1 MGYVSVKGG
10 VEAIENAKELVEFY
24 RVRER
29 TKPLEIKQ
37 LQTQLRLA
45 IDKIIGEGSLYA
57 PEYAALALK
66 QMEGD
71 VLEAAFVLR
80 AFRATLQRNY
90 YSEIISTREM
100 FIKRK
105 ISSSFREIP
114 GGQVLGATRDYI
126 QRMLD
131 TEKYEEDEK
140 KIEEFLDYFDKKVDR
155 EKLEQVITYGK
166 VIDILRAEG
175 LLMPVEE
182 NYDKTVK
189 DVTREAVKF
198 PAPRSVTLQMLA
210 RGETGSMMALAYS
223 CMRGFGMGH
232 GTIGE
237 LRYGSVKVIVK
248 DVKGRKRYIGSINVT
263 ECEMITKVNTSK
275 KTKIPYFAIGY
286 GLIFGQNETKAIS
299 MSILDRGIRSRDNS
313 SPANNQ
319 EFVLYHTE
327 GVEAMG
333 FTNHLKLPHYVTFQ
347 SGLNNLRE
355 SVKRNQ
361 EKVEEQNKFYKAIS
375 QQYKKE
381 EVND

>member
-24 RVRER
+24 RIKEQ
-29 TKPLEIKQ
+29 TKPLEVKQ
-37 LQTQLRLA
+37 IQTQMRLG
-45 IDKIIGEGSLYA
+45 IDKIMGEGSLYA

-80 AFRATLQRNY
+80 AFRATLQRNF
-90 YSEIISTREM
+90 YSETIDTRNM
-100 FIKRK
+100 FVKRK
-105 ISSSFREIP
+105 ISSSFREVP
-114 GGQVLGATRDYI
+114 GGQVLGPTRDYT

-131 TEKYEEDEK
+131 TDKYQEDEK
-140 KIEEFLDYFDKKVDR
+140 ELQQFLEDFKGKIDPN
-155 EKLEQVITYGK
+155 KLEDIKTYGK
-166 VIDILRAEG
+166 VIDILKNEG
-175 LLMPVEE
+175 LLQPVEDK
-182 NYDKTVK
+182 YDRTVK

-210 RGETGSMMALAYS
+210 RGETGSLMALGYS
-223 CMRGFGMGH
+223 SMRGFGSGH

-237 LRYGSVKVIVK
+237 LRFGSVKIHVK
-248 DVKGRKRYIGSINVT
+248 DQKGRRRYIGSIDVT
-263 ECEMITKVNTSK
+263 ECEMITKINATK
-275 KTKIPYFAIGY
+275 KDKVPYFAIGY
-286 GLIFGQNETKAIS
+286 GLVFGQNETKAIC
-299 MSILDRGIRSRDNS
+299 MSILDRGIRSGNSS

-355 SVKRNQ
+355 AVKRNVI
-361 EKVEEQNKFYKAIS
+361 EKEDNNKFYKALAKER
-375 QQYKKE
+375 KKGE
-381 EVND
+381 MV

>member
-10 VEAIENAKELVEFY
+10 IEAIENAKELVEFY
-24 RVRER
+24 RVKEK
-29 TKPLEIKQ
+29 TKPMEIKQ
-37 LQTQLRLA
+37 LQSQLRLA
-45 IDKIIGEGSLYA
+45 IDKIMGEGSLYA
-57 PEYAALALK
+57 PEYAALAMK

-71 VLEAAFVLR
+71 VLDAAFVLR
-80 AFRATLQRNY
+80 AFRATLQRKY

-100 FIKRK
+100 FVKRK

-131 TEKYEEDEK
+131 TEKYNEDEK
-140 KIEEFLDYFDKKVDR
+140 ALEQFLEYFDKKVDK
-155 EKLEQVITYGK
+155 EKLESTKLYGK
-166 VIDILRAEG
+166 VIDLLRSEG
-175 LLMPVEE
+175 LLMPVDED
-182 NYDKTVK
+182 YDKTVK

-210 RGETGSMMALAYS
+210 RGETGGMMALAYS
-223 CMRGFGMGH
+223 SMRGFGNVH

-237 LRYGSVKVIVK
+237 LRYGSVKVMVT
-248 DVKGRKRYIGSINVT
+248 DGKGRKRYIGSINVT

-275 KTKIPYFAIGY
+275 KTKVPYFAIGY
-286 GLIFGQNETKAIS
+286 GLVFGQNENKAIC
-299 MSILDRGIRSRDNS
+299 MSILDRSIRSKEDK

-319 EFVLYHTE
+319 EFTLYHTE
-327 GVEAMG
+327 GVEALG

-355 SVKRNQ
+355 AVKRNV
-361 EKVEEQNKFYKAIS
+361 EKVEEQNKVYKAMK
-375 QQYKKE
+375 QHKKE

>member
-10 VEAIENAKELVEFY
+10 VEAIENSKELVEFY
-24 RVRER
+24 RVKDR

-37 LQTQLRLA
+37 IQSQLRLA
-45 IDKIIGEGSLYA
+45 IDKIMGEGSLYA

-80 AFRATLQRNY
+80 AFRATLQRKY
-90 YSEIISTREM
+90 YSELISTRDM
-100 FIKRK
+100 FVRRK

-131 TEKYEEDEK
+131 TEKYDEDEK
-140 KIEEFLDYFDKKVDR
+140 TIERFLENFNKKIDKN
-155 EKLEQVITYGK
+155 KLERAKTYGK
-166 VIDILRAEG
+166 VIDLLRTEG

-237 LRYGSVKVIVK
+237 LRYGSVKILVT

-286 GLIFGQNETKAIS
+286 GLVFGQNETKAIC
-299 MSILDRGIRSRDNS
+299 MSILDRGIRSRDTS

-319 EFVLYHTE
+319 EFVLYHSE

-355 SVKRNQ
+355 SVKRNAL
-361 EKVEEQNKFYKAIS
+361 KAEEQNKFYQAIFKQS
-375 QQYKKE
+375 KKE
-381 EVND
+381 KVND